1 MWTSH
6 PVLRRV
12 FALATVS
19 VGLVPCD
26 LTQLPSFD
34 AWIVNASIFPQ
45 SMFEGV
51 FAIGQF
57 RSEGPKII

>member
-19 VGLVPCD
+19 VGLVALRFNPIAVLRCVD
-26 LTQLPSFD
+26 RKCFHLS
-34 AWIVNASIFPQ
+34 SI
-45 SMFEGV
+45 EGV
-51 FAIGQF
+51 VAIGHVKC
-57 RSEGPKII
+57 EGPKII